1 MLRHAVSMK
10 YSRDL
15 KQVENQAPPVFKGS
29 FVNYDGLKKFLKFRA
44 KQLGLISTQTPAF
57 YEALKRSD
65 AEFLRMLANQLR
77 EVDR

>member
-1 MLRHAVSMK
+1 MK

-15 KQVENQAPPVFKGS
+15 KAVESRAPPVFKGS
-29 FVNYDGLKKFLKFRA
+29 FVNYEGLKKFLKFRA
-44 KQLGLISTQTPAF
+44 KQLGLISNQTPAY